1 MKKGIKRA
9 TAILNKKQTK
19 RYTNKSTIKL
29 LNAKPCGQSKIAAIE
44 QTISSDELLSMLHSV
59 SPLESLQANLSKSK
73 LVTNTGVK
81 QLNSSEE
88 LNPVAEELYYR
99 LKMYDFIIK
108 LLGAEKITQLD
119 SITIDSLLK
128 VFGKEELLHRCFNG
142 YEDEFETI
150 IERLRKWETY
160 RK

>member
-1 MKKGIKRA
+1 MKKGIKR
-9 TAILNKKQTK
+9 TTTILNKKQNK
-19 RYTNKSTIKL
+19 RYIDKSTIKL
-29 LNAKPCGQSKIAAIE
+29 LNAKSCGQSRIVSLE
-44 QTISSDELLSMLHSV
+44 QTISSDELLSMLHSA
-59 SPLESLQANLSKSK
+59 SPLESLQTNLCKFK
-73 LVTNTGVK
+73 TEA
-81 QLNSSEE
+81 NSSTKYQNSLEG
-88 LNPVAEELYYR
+88 LNPVTEELYYR

-128 VFGKEELLHRCFNG
+128 VFGKEELLHRCFEG
-142 YEDEFETI
+142 YEDEFEAI